1 MNIGNRLRV
10 VALTILISI
19 IMISFCPFGQ
29 MVCYAADGDLTVSMS
44 VPKWSYDEF
53 SYRNVAVSGTT
64 DTKKIKTI
72 SIHTENGYIISSSL
86 PDLSLVGGKWS
97 TELPETH
104 NEKTTYQTVVGN
116 LGSSGYSG
124 SQVEDLIKSIK
135 FMLES
140 YDKEITVIIDLD
152 ASDTAL
158 PEGTNVT
165 RGAGALSDHYY
176 MYVPAEKI
184 SWSDAYNAAKG
195 MTFMGMNGYL
205 VTVTC
210 MDEDKI
216 LDNITMDGAWSGG
229 VMVKKN
235 ATITDEI
242 NSSWFD
248 KLSGVPYD
256 DLSEYVWKW
265 VNGPEKDKMI
275 KISNSAAWKKKAIDP
290 ATAKGTDGENLYKA
304 VSYDADGKPLLDTG
318 DYINYS
324 NWNRNLYYYEN
335 PYDTEGIYVELDDID
350 PDDPKKHPFD
360 GDEPNENNYEKREY
374 CMQVHYESYGKHD
387 PESLSENELKKG
399 WNDLPNDFS
408 IIAVSGYFVEFDGVN
423 YSSESHAKVEE
434 DQPYEH
440 TWQYTPQSSTD
451 GSANDEIKI
460 TCMDPDHEKCFHKEG
475 DDKEVETII
484 KLSASNMPYST
495 DQYDKQAVKLYVDGE
510 EKPLSSLSDY
520 GLNVSKIT
528 VKYVGRDGTEYPE
541 STTAPVNA
549 GKYTVKTIV
558 DCGGDKKI
566 TLEKDFAIS
575 KVNLKIT
582 LNDQSV
588 KRYDPIDKSY
598 SEIGVDKGLIKEI
611 EGLQGEGDDAD
622 KIGSITASAIKGD
635 TSMIGTTE
643 DGISIDGPYS
653 GNVHTIVIKD
663 KNGKDV
669 TENYN
674 ITVENGNLYVSM
686 KEPGIILPDP
696 TAEDIIYGQKLSESK
711 ITGNFKDSETGE
723 KLKGTI
729 TWDNPDI
736 LPQVKEGKDGSDP
749 GEFEATFYPE
759 DYETYAPVHVKI
771 KIGVAP
777 KDIKKSIDKGGDK
790 GITADISMDL
800 KNEAVIELY
809 DKQTKKKL
817 VEGTDYTVTED
828 TDTTNNKVKITIK
841 GIENYKNE
849 YDVYK
854 DLWSGRIITQEMYDS
869 SADELNPT
877 LSKISEANGKKLFVD
892 KIDRLDR
899 SDNDK
904 KKAYDIV
911 HEINYDGASAL
922 GDFRALISVYISN
935 ADSTV
940 TAQEKSCAESAIG
953 AKISGKTPVPKTAVI
968 GTYFDVS
975 MDVQYYVEDKTT
987 DPSTMLVQ
995 KTEEIH
1001 DTSANAFPPSGFKET
1016 VTINVP
1022 NRLKPEK
1029 NHTRKYYI
1037 IRVHDDNAGSGA
1049 APSYSYTVMSVK
1061 QKKYEL
1067 TFETDKFS
1075 KYALAY
1081 TDTKNSGGGS
1091 DDSGDSGSS
1100 SSSSSGGSV
1109 TAPITNTVSNMPTT
1123 VQVAAPKTGDT
1134 ADRVI
1139 SLIMMAAGVIL
1150 LAIYGANAL
1159 IKKK

>member
-1 MNIGNRLRV
+1 MNTGNRLRV

-19 IMISFCPFGQ
+19 VMISFCPFGQ
-29 MVCYAADGDLTVSMS
+29 MVCYAADGDLAVSVS

-53 SYRNVAVSGTT
+53 SYSNVTVSGTT

-72 SIHTENGYIISSSL
+72 SIHTENGYIVGSSL
-86 PDLSLVGGKWS
+86 PNISAAGGKWS

-104 NEKTTYQTVVGN
+104 NEKTTYQTAVGN

-124 SQVEDLIKSIK
+124 EEVENLIKSIK

-140 YDKEITVIIDLD
+140 YDQEITVIIDLD
-152 ASDTAL
+152 ATDTSL

-165 RGAGALSDHYY
+165 RGTGALSDHYY

-184 SWSDAYNAAKG
+184 SWSEAYNAAKN
-195 MTFMGMNGYL
+195 MTFMGMDGYL

-210 MDEDKI
+210 IEEDKI
-216 LDNITMDGAWSGG
+216 LDNITMDGAWAGG
-229 VMVKKN
+229 VMVKKD
-235 ATITDEI
+235 AIITTSTADSWYSVL
-242 NSSWFD
+242 SS
-248 KLSGVPYD
+248 VPYD
-256 DLSEYVWKW
+256 NLNEYVWKW

-290 ATAKGTDGENLYKA
+290 ATAKETDGKNLYKA

-318 DYINYS
+318 DYFNYS

-335 PYDTEGIYVELDDID
+335 PNDTEGIYVDLDDID
-350 PDDPKKHPFD
+350 PDNPKKHPFD
-360 GDEPNENNYEKREY
+360 GDEPNDSNGEY
-374 CMQVHYESYGKHD
+374 CMQVHYESTGRHS
-387 PESLSENELKKG
+387 PESMSENRLTKG
-399 WNDLPNDFS
+399 WNDLPNS
-408 IIAVSGYFVEFDGVN
+408 STLITVSGYFVEFNGLN
-423 YSSESHAKVEE
+423 YSAQSHAEIEE

-440 TWQYTPQSSTD
+440 TWQYTPQSSTG
-451 GSANDEIKI
+451 GSTNDEIKI
-460 TCMDPDHEKCFHKEG
+460 TCVNPDHEKCFHKED
-475 DDKEVETII
+475 DDKEIETII

-495 DQYDKQAVKLYVDGE
+495 DQYDKEAVKLYVGGE
-510 EKPLSSLSDY
+510 EKSLSALSDY
-520 GLNVSKIT
+520 GLSDSKIT
-528 VKYVGRDGTEYPE
+528 VKYVGRDGTEYAE
-541 STTAPVNA
+541 STTPPVNA
-549 GKYTVKTIV
+549 GKYTVKTVV
-558 DCGGDKKI
+558 DCGGDKI

-588 KRYDPIDKSY
+588 KRYDHIDKSY
-598 SEIGVDKGLIKEI
+598 DEIGVDKGLIKEI
-611 EGLQGEGDDAD
+611 EGLQGEGADAD
-622 KIGSITASAIKGD
+622 KIDFITEDAIKGD
-635 TSMIGTTE
+635 TTKVGTTE

-653 GNVHTIVIKD
+653 GDGHTIVIKD

-674 ITVENGNLYVSM
+674 ITVEKGNLYVSM

-711 ITGNFKDSETGE
+711 ITGNFEDSETGE

-729 TWDNPDI
+729 SWDDPDI
-736 LPQVKEGKDGSDP
+736 LPKVKEGKDGSEP
-749 GEFEATFYPE
+749 REFEATFYPE
-759 DYETYAPVHVKI
+759 DDETYAPVHVKI
-771 KIGVAP
+771 KIKVAP
-777 KDIKKSIDKGGDK
+777 KDIKDGIEKGGDK

-800 KNEAVIELY
+800 TNEAIIELY

-817 VEGTDYTVTED
+817 IEGTDYTVSED
-828 TDTTNNKVKITIK
+828 IDTTNKKVKITIK

-849 YDVYK
+849 YVVYK
-854 DLWSGRIITQEMYDS
+854 DLWSGRIITQEVYDS

-877 LSKISEANGKKLFVD
+877 LQKISEENGTRLLLD
-892 KIDRLDR
+892 KIDRLDQ

-904 KKAYDIV
+904 KKAHDIV
-911 HEINYDGASAL
+911 HKIIEDGASAT

-940 TAQEKSCAESAIG
+940 TSQEKSCAESSIG
-953 AKISGKTPVPKTAVI
+953 AKTGGKTQIPKTAVI

-987 DPSTMLVQ
+987 EPSTILVK

-1001 DTSANAFPPSGFKET
+1001 DTSSNVLSPSGFTQT

-1037 IRVHDDNAGSGA
+1037 IRVHDDNAISKTT
-1049 APSYSYTVMSVK
+1049 PSYSYTVMPVK

-1075 KYALAY
+1075 KYALVY
-1081 TDTKNSGGGS
+1081 TDTRNSGGS
-1091 DDSGDSGSS
+1091 EDSGDSGGSGGSS
-1100 SSSSSGGSV
+1100 SSSSSGAV

-1134 ADRVI
+1134 ADMVI
-1139 SLIMMAAGVIL
+1139 SLIMIAAGVIL
-1150 LAIYGANAL
+1150 LAVYGAYAL
-1159 IKKK
+1159 INKK